1 MPSKLL
7 TLVTGPE
14 LICFLVAV
22 ICLLKDK
29 SKVWRSMILYLF
41 ITCLAE
47 VGGLYIRRVLHQPN
61 GWVYDIYTIFELG
74 FPSLMF
80 LHLLGKYRDSKP
92 LILTGL
98 TVTMIV
104 YIAELSGYA
113 LFRDNAFTFTVLSV
127 CYVVYS
133 FYYYYLVIKD
143 EAYINLKYSAAFWWI
158 TGALFYY
165 FGSTVN
171 NLFFKIIYE
180 QVHANKEAPS
190 KVLSYNISAALNM
203 AMYICW
209 GYSFICKKWL
219 AK

>member
-104 YIAELSGYA
+104 YIAPN
-113 LFRDNAFTFTVLSV
+113 FRDMRCLGIMPLHLQCYRFVMWFIAFTTITWL
-127 CYVVYS
+127 
-133 FYYYYLVIKD
+133 
-143 EAYINLKYSAAFWWI
+143 LKMRPI
-158 TGALFYY
+158 LTLNTQQR
-165 FGSTVN
+165 FG
-171 NLFFKIIYE
+171 
-180 QVHANKEAPS
+180 
-190 KVLSYNISAALNM
+190 
-203 AMYICW
+203 
-209 GYSFICKKWL
+209 G
-219 AK
+219 